1 MKVGDLLYYR
11 PNHDPDTGAD
21 DAIGLV
27 VGIVTS
33 PGGDVY
39 FRTFWFDDSGFTEE
53 PQPDSPHYSETVGV
67 LSEGR

>member
-1 MKVGDLLYYR
+1 MKIGDLLYYR
-11 PNHDPDTGAD
+11 HCWDPQCRE

-27 VGIVTS
+27 VGTVTS
-33 PGGDVY
+33 QEGEVY

-67 LSEGR
+67 LSESR

>member
-1 MKVGDLLYYR
+1 MKIGDLLYYR
-11 PNHDPDTGAD
+11 PNYDPQGRE

-27 VGIVTS
+27 VGTVTS
-33 PGGDVY
+33 HEGAVY